1 MKTKIFIGA
10 LAAIMLTACSND
22 DLTSVNHDGNEIAFN
37 VVTNLST
44 RASDVYCNNNLP
56 GSFKVWATYG
66 GSTYITGDDIV
77 MQNNKWINTS
87 GTRYWP
93 ETGNVTFF
101 AHTNAGEA
109 FKWNNGAPTIEDFT
123 VGTDVAAQKDLI
135 YAVKTQ
141 GKTAAGQV
149 TFNFRHALS
158 QVVFQAK
165 NTNKNLYVEIDEVTI
180 CKLGEKNT
188 FTYPSQDTDN
198 NIVNHTGTTGSIT
211 YNSSW
216 GTWGELTDSSTNY
229 SVSFAKVA
237 VKGDSTVKSLTS
249 ANETDKEYSSKA
261 MLLLPQTRTAWD
273 INTQKD
279 GEGETKLSVKPAE
292 QTGTYFLV
300 KCRIYNVANASIGYQ
315 STDVCLWGGS
325 DGATKNAAIPVS
337 INWEQGKKYIYTFVF
352 GDGNGGYDP
361 EPEPGPNPEPVL
373 VPITFNVTVDD
384 FVPVTSEDI
393 KMDKPT
399 TEASTTD

>member
-22 DLTSVNHDGNEIAFN
+22 DLTSVNHDGDEIAFN

-56 GSFKVWATYG
+56 GSFKVWATYDG
-66 GSTYITGDDIV
+66 KTYINGDSIEK
-77 MQNNKWINTS
+77 QGNKWTNIS

-165 NTNKNLYVEIDEVTI
+165 NTNKNLYVEIDGVTI
-180 CKLGEKNT
+180 CKLGDTNT
-188 FTYPSQDTDN
+188 FTYPSDSTGKN
-198 NIVNHTGTTGSIT
+198 LENHTGTTGDIT
-211 YNSSW
+211 YDKSW
-216 GTWGELTDSSTNY
+216 GTWSELKGGKTDY
-229 SVSFAKVA
+229 SVSFTKVA
-237 VKGDSTVKSLTS
+237 IPGNSEVKSLTNT
-249 ANETDKEYSSKA
+249 NETGKEYSSNA
-261 MLLLPQTRTAWD
+261 MLLLPQTTKAWD
-273 INTQKD
+273 VNAKINDK
-279 GEGETKLSVKPAE
+279 SVKPAD
-292 QTGTYFLV
+292 QDSTYFLV
-300 KCRIYNVANASIGYQ
+300 KCRIYNVADADSGYK
-315 STDVCLWGGS
+315 STDVCLWGGAN
-325 DGATKNAAIPVS
+325 GETKNAAIPVS

-361 EPEPGPNPEPVL
+361 DPEPKPVL

-384 FVPVTSEDI
+384 FIPVTGENI
-393 KMDKPT
+393 KMDKPA
-399 TEASTTD
+399 TEAASTN

>member
-1 MKTKIFIGA
+1 MKKKIFIGA

-22 DLTSVNHDGNEIAFN
+22 DLTSVNHDGDEIAFN

-56 GSFKVWATYG
+56 DSFKVWATYG

-77 MQNNKWINTS
+77 MQNSKWTNTS

-93 ETGNVTFF
+93 ETNDIKFF
-101 AHTNAGEA
+101 AHTNAGDA
-109 FKWNNGAPTIEDFT
+109 FKWNNGTPTIEDFT
-123 VGTDVAAQKDLI
+123 VGTNVASQKDLI

-141 GKTAAGQV
+141 GKTTTGQV
-149 TFNFRHALS
+149 TLNFRHALS
-158 QVVFQAK
+158 QIVFQAK

-198 NIVNHTGTTGSIT
+198 NIENHTGTTDTIT
-211 YNSSW
+211 YD
-216 GTWGELTDSSTNY
+216 GTWGKWNPLTGGTTDY
-229 SVSFAKVA
+229 SVSFTKVA

-249 ANETDKEYSSKA
+249 TNESNKEYNSKA
-261 MLLLPQTRTAWD
+261 MLLLPQTTTAWD
-273 INTQKD
+273 VNAKTADNKSI
-279 GEGETKLSVKPAE
+279 KPAD
-292 QTGTYFLV
+292 QDGTYFLV
-300 KCRIYNVANASIGYQ
+300 KCRIYNVADASKGYQ
-315 STDVCLWGGS
+315 STDVCLWGGEV
-325 DGATKNAAIPVS
+325 DATKNAAIPVT

-361 EPEPGPNPEPVL
+361 DPEPGPEPEPVL

-384 FVPVTSEDI
+384 FVPVTETEI
-393 KMDKPT
+393 KMDEPT
-399 TEASTTD
+399 TGNQ